1 MDTPM
6 LDRRSFLRATALAG
20 GGMLLAIYFD
30 PAADVLGQEGSRA
43 PAGGAAY
50 KPWAFIRFDPNGAV
64 TILSKNPEG
73 GQGAKAHLPMIIA
86 DELDVDWKDVTVQQA
101 PLDEQSFG
109 IQRTGGSTAT
119 PINWDP
125 LRQCG
130 AAARQMLV
138 AAAAQTWGTPETEC
152 TTASGRVRHAASG
165 RSLGYGE
172 LAARA
177 AALPTPDLKAVKL
190 KDPKDYKVI
199 GTSVRGIDTPAIV
212 RGQPIYGIDVK
223 LPGMLY
229 AAYEKCPVFGGKV
242 ATANLD
248 TIKALPGVRNAFVI
262 EGGPDLTRTYPG
274 CCLGVSLHGG
284 VAIVADT
291 WWQAQSARAK
301 LRVTW
306 NEGPTAADSSDG
318 FAKRALEL
326 SQQPPAI
333 KLYNDGDTER
343 ALQGAAKVVEAA
355 YFYPFLAHASLEPQ
369 NCTAHYKDGKMEIW
383 VSTQTPREGR
393 QVVAQNLGIS
403 ESDITVHFM
412 RTGGGFGRRIL
423 NDYMAEAAWIARVMN
438 GTPVKLV
445 WSREDDMR
453 HDFYRPA
460 GFHFFKGGLDASG
473 NLIAWRQHYVAFGEG
488 DRFAPNTAIGPAS
501 FPAGFI
507 PNFAFNASLMP
518 MGIPTG
524 PLRAPG
530 TNGTTFVYQGFIDE
544 MAVASG
550 KDAIDFRLALLSV
563 PRKLVAGARDQF
575 SAERATAV
583 LKLAAEKSGWG
594 KRQLPKGTGMGVAFL
609 YAHLGYFAEIAEVSV
624 DAMNRVK
631 VNKVWVAADIGS
643 QVINPLNAV
652 HQVQG
657 SVIDGM
663 GAVMAQETT
672 IDRGRAVESN
682 FNQHQLVRMRQAPKD
697 IEVHFLKTANPPT
710 GLGEPALPPIIPAVV
725 NAIYAATGKRVR
737 SLPLSKAGFSWA

>member
-1 MDTPM
+1 M

-30 PAADVLGQEGSRA
+30 PAAEVLGQEGSRA

-177 AALPTPDLKAVKL
+177 AALPTPDLKTVKL
-190 KDPKDYKVI
+190 KDPKDYKII

-212 RGQPIYGIDVK
+212 RVQPIYGMDVK

-242 ATANLD
+242 ATAILD
-248 TIKALPGVRNAFVI
+248 TTKALPGV
-262 EGGPDLTRTYPG
+262 
-274 CCLGVSLHGG
+274 
-284 VAIVADT
+284 
-291 WWQAQSARAK
+291 
-301 LRVTW
+301 
-306 NEGPTAADSSDG
+306 
-318 FAKRALEL
+318 
-326 SQQPPAI
+326 
-333 KLYNDGDTER
+333 
-343 ALQGAAKVVEAA
+343 AKVVEAA
-355 YFYPFLAHASLEPQ
+355 CFYPSLGHASLEPQ

-393 QVVAQNLGIS
+393 QVVAQNLGMS

-423 NDYMAEAAWIARVMN
+423 NDYMGEAAWIARVMN

-460 GFHFFKGGLDASG
+460 GFQFFKGGLDASG

-488 DRFAPNTAIGPAS
+488 DKFAPNTAIGPAS

-550 KDAIDFRLALLSV
+550 KDPIDFRLALLGV
-563 PRKLVAGARDQF
+563 PRKLVAGARGPIHPE
-575 SAERATAV
+575 SAHTA
-583 LKLAAEKSGWG
+583 L
-594 KRQLPKGTGMGVAFL
+594 
-609 YAHLGYFAEIAEVSV
+609 
-624 DAMNRVK
+624 
-631 VNKVWVAADIGS
+631 
-643 QVINPLNAV
+643 
-652 HQVQG
+652 
-657 SVIDGM
+657 
-663 GAVMAQETT
+663 
-672 IDRGRAVESN
+672 
-682 FNQHQLVRMRQAPKD
+682 
-697 IEVHFLKTANPPT
+697 
-710 GLGEPALPPIIPAVV
+710 
-725 NAIYAATGKRVR
+725 
-737 SLPLSKAGFSWA
+737 

>member
-1 MDTPM
+1 MDTPV

-30 PAADVLGQEGSRA
+30 PADVLGQEGSRA

-50 KPWAFIRFDPNGAV
+50 KPWAFIRFDPNGTV

-73 GQGAKAHLPMIIA
+73 GQGAKAHLPMLVA
-86 DELDVDWKDVTVQQA
+86 DELDVDWKDVTVEQA
-101 PLDEQSFG
+101 PLDERSFG

-119 PINWDP
+119 PINWEP

-130 AAARQMLV
+130 AAARQMLI
-138 AAAAQTWGTPETEC
+138 AAAAQTWGTPEAEC
-152 TTASGRVRHAASG
+152 TTASGRVLHAASG

-177 AALPTPDLKAVKL
+177 AALPTPDLKTVKV

-248 TIKALPGVRNAFVI
+248 AIKALPGVRNAFVI

-274 CCLGVSLHGG
+274 CCIGVSLHGG

-291 WWQAQSARAK
+291 WWHAQSARAK

-306 NEGPTAADSSDG
+306 NEGPTAVDSSDG
-318 FAKRALEL
+318 FAKRALAL

-355 YFYPFLAHASLEPQ
+355 YFYPFLAHATLEPQ

-393 QVVAQNLGIS
+393 QVVAQNLGMS

-488 DRFAPNTAIGPAS
+488 ERFAPNTAIGPAS

-518 MGIPTG
+518 SGIPTG

-550 KDAIDFRLALLSV
+550 KDPVAFRLALLDV
-563 PRKLVAGARDQF
+563 PRKLLPGATDRFDAG
-575 SAERATAV
+575 RAKAV
-583 LKLAAEKSGWG
+583 LRLAAEKSGWG
-594 KRQLPKGTGMGVAFL
+594 TRQLPKGTGMGVAFL

-624 DAMNRVK
+624 DAMSRVK

-643 QVINPLNAV
+643 QIINPLNAV

-657 SVIDGM
+657 SVIDGLSSL
-663 GAVMAQETT
+663 MAQETT
-672 IDRGRAVESN
+672 IERGRAVESN
-682 FNQHQLVRMRQAPKD
+682 FNQHKLVRMREAPRD

-710 GLGEPALPPIIPAVV
+710 GLGEPALPPILPAVT
-725 NAIYAATGKRVR
+725 NAIFAATGKRIR
-737 SLPLSKAGFSWA
+737 SLPLAKSGFSWA

>member
-1 MDTPM
+1 MDTLM
-6 LDRRSFLRATALAG
+6 LDRRSFLRATAVAG
-20 GGMLLAIYFD
+20 GGMLLAIYLD
-30 PAADVLGQEGSRA
+30 PADVLGQEGSRA
-43 PAGGAAY
+43 PAGGANY
-50 KPWAFIRFDPNGAV
+50 KPWAFLTIEPSGAV

-73 GQGAKAHLPMIIA
+73 GQGAMTHLPMIIA
-86 DELDVDWKDVTVQQA
+86 DELDVDWKDVTVGRA
-101 PLDEQSFG
+101 PLDEQRFG

-130 AAARQMLV
+130 AAARQMLI
-138 AAAAQTWGTPETEC
+138 AAATQTWGVQASEC

-172 LAARA
+172 LAAHA
-177 AALPTPDLKAVKL
+177 SALPVPDLKTVPL
-190 KDPKDYKVI
+190 KDPKDYKII
-199 GTSVRGIDTPAIV
+199 GTAAKGPDVPAIV
-212 RGQPIYGIDVK
+212 RGQPIYGIDTK

-242 ATANLD
+242 ATANID
-248 TIKALPGVRNAFVI
+248 EIKKLPGVRNAFIV

-274 CCLGVSLHGG
+274 CCVGVSLHGG
-284 VAIVADT
+284 VAIVAET
-291 WWQAQSARAK
+291 WWHAQSARSK

-306 NEGPTAADSSDG
+306 NEGPTAADSSVG

-333 KLYNDGDTER
+333 KLYNDGDTEK
-343 ALQGAAKVVEAA
+343 ALQGAATTVEAA
-355 YFYPFLAHASLEPQ
+355 YFYPFLAHAPLEPQ
-369 NCTAHYKDGKMEIW
+369 NCTAHFVNGKLEVW

-393 QVVAQNLGIS
+393 MVIAQSLGMA
-403 ESDITVHFM
+403 ESDITVHFV

-445 WSREDDMR
+445 WSREDDLR

-488 DRFAPNTAIGPAS
+488 DKFAPNTGIGGAS

-544 MAVASG
+544 LAVASG
-550 KDAIDFRLALLSV
+550 KDPVAFRLALLDV
-563 PRKLVAGARDQF
+563 PRTLVAGARDQF
-575 SAERATAV
+575 NADRARAV

-594 KRQLPKGTGMGVAFL
+594 TRQLPKGTGMGVAFL

-663 GAVMAQETT
+663 GAVMGQETT
-672 IDRGRAVESN
+672 IDRGRAVEST
-682 FNQHQLVRMRQAPKD
+682 FAQHRLVRMNQAPRD
-697 IEVHFLKTANPPT
+697 IEVHFIKTANPPT
-710 GLGEPALPPIIPAVV
+710 GLGEPALPPIIPAIV
-725 NAIYAATGKRVR
+725 NAVYAATGKRVR